1 MTSMVWMVLYSLI
14 RVANAVGDFD
24 TVGDYNSDG
33 DFNDIGDINSVG
45 DFNVFDDLTAA
56 GDFNYVGGGV
66 VGDFNGS
73 PKLERVEETEYME
86 PSKYIR
92 VKYFFFHFLLQYFFR
107 DKTYFLV
114 FKYNL
119 VFRTKLTCR
128 TYRINH

>member
-1 MTSMVWMVLYSLI
+1 MTSMVWMVFYSLI

-33 DFNDIGDINSVG
+33 EFNDIGDINSVG

-56 GDFNYVGGGV
+56 GDFNYVGDSA

-92 VKYFFFHFLLQYFFR
+92 VKYFFFIFHYNIFFEIKPTFSFLSIIW
-107 DKTYFLV
+107 FLEQSS
-114 FKYNL
+114 L
-119 VFRTKLTCR
+119 AELTE
-128 TYRINH
+128 